1 MKTSKK
7 NIARRGRLA
16 AVWLLYFTLWEAV
29 HHVEIFF
36 RAGGGALAVLQHV
49 FPVALVGVAA
59 RSAGDGGP
67 APFFCADCIAESRWL
82 RKPLKIRSI

>member
-16 AVWLLYFTLWEAV
+16 AVWLLYYTLWEAV
-29 HHVEIFF
+29 HHVDVLF

-49 FPVALVGVAA
+49 FPVALVCVAA
-59 RSAGDGGP
+59 GLAGSGGP
-67 APFFCADCIAESRWL
+67 ALFFCADCIAESRWL